1 MVKCSWDFISP
12 YPPDSTEIVRAR
24 PALTHRPGPI
34 SPPPVLE
41 RGSEWP
47 LSLNLGFVISP
58 CCFGRL
64 FVDWPGLSCL
74 EDLLPHK
81 FPATWPCREREGVK
95 QEDPPSLLG
104 TRPTWARD
112 GHSRGTDHRA
122 PCDLG
127 SVGGLG
133 TLDTRVRGWLHSS
146 KNWRGLVNLSSPTPF
161 LGGEN

>member
-12 YPPDSTEIVRAR
+12 NPPDSTKIVRAR
-24 PALTHRPGPI
+24 RALTHRPGPI

-47 LSLNLGFVISP
+47 LSLNLGFAISP
-58 CCFGRL
+58 CCFGPL

-74 EDLLPHK
+74 EDSAPSQI
-81 FPATWPCREREGVK
+81 PCRLALWREEGG
-95 QEDPPSLLG
+95 EAGRPSLSLSG
-104 TRPTWARD
+104 TRPTL
-112 GHSRGTDHRA
+112 GTNHGA

-127 SVGGLG
+127 SVGGWG
-133 TLDTRVRGWLHSS
+133 TLDTRTRGGLHSS
-146 KNWRGLVNLSSPTPF
+146 KNWRGLVNLSSPAPF